1 MSYICYIVSNYAF
14 LQIMLYNP
22 IMCSATTTKH
32 TIKNKMTKREKE
44 KNLEHCLQKFEFH
57 NFLSFCTFCIYV
69 IAEKISTTTLWRQ
82 QKHHIECSYYPQGSV
97 SWSVRPFTIIMNT
110 KDDKLPWLPTDFI
123 SSWPCGCNELST
135 EKSAEN
141 SGKPLYECWV
151 ACISWSNRKT
161 QSWWWLALEIL
172 LIMYYGT
179 SRRRTMTLWWSAL
192 QLWQCLETKEKR
204 QRAERF
210 QTKP

>member
-1 MSYICYIVSNYAF
+1 
-14 LQIMLYNP
+14 
-22 IMCSATTTKH
+22 
-32 TIKNKMTKREKE
+32 
-44 KNLEHCLQKFEFH
+44 
-57 NFLSFCTFCIYV
+57 
-69 IAEKISTTTLWRQ
+69 
-82 QKHHIECSYYPQGSV
+82 
-97 SWSVRPFTIIMNT
+97 
-110 KDDKLPWLPTDFI
+110 
-123 SSWPCGCNELST
+123 
-135 EKSAEN
+135 
-141 SGKPLYECWV
+141 V